1 MGIGASAGGIEAF
14 KAFFTRMPIDS
25 GMSFILVQHLDP
37 AYDSSLVA
45 IIASYTAMP
54 VHLAA
59 DGAAIDPNQIYV
71 IPPDAILTIQGSRLH
86 LARPAPPAAR
96 RTSINAFLV
105 SLAEDQG
112 ENAVGIIL
120 SGYGSDGALGVAAI
134 KEHGGLT
141 LSQAEFD
148 HHAKSGMPQSAVA
161 GGFVDHVLAVEA
173 MPAALLEY
181 RDHRTISD
189 AAKGP
194 DGIRQD
200 LPDHLATICA
210 VLHGRL
216 GRDFSQYKSGTL
228 LRRIQRRMHVLQ
240 TDDVAAYIEQL
251 RTLPHEAELLFRELL
266 IGVTRFFRDPEAFA
280 ALETKII
287 PALLADPAS
296 TGPIRVWVAGCAT
309 GEEAYSVAIL
319 LKEGL
324 ARSGTHRPVQIFA
337 TDIDDRAIEVAR
349 AGLYPAAI
357 AADLSAERLERNFT
371 REDGNYRVTKSLREM
386 FLFSTH
392 DLVKDPPFSRLDLV
406 SCRNLL
412 IYFDPPLQQR
422 VLATFHYAL
431 RPSRHLFLGPSEGVL
446 AQSRLFAPLD
456 KRHRLFVRQ
465 DTPARLPAFPLARAL
480 ASPPPAQRALAPAD
494 DQIGRQANRA
504 MARYAPAFVV
514 VDGQHDVLRF
524 SGQVAKYLE
533 PASGVA
539 SLNLLNLV
547 HPDLRAA
554 VRVALRQAAATGTRV
569 LHDAVSIEAGD
580 RYAAINLIVEPLA
593 DPSERGLFIVA
604 FQEVV
609 PAALPKDVG
618 APDLPGKM
626 ATLLPSRRCNASCW
640 GRASGCATSPRSWRP
655 PTRSCSPP
663 MRNISRSTRSCNR
676 PMRSWKPPRR
686 SCSRSMRN
694 CRRSTRS

>member
-1 MGIGASAGGIEAF
+1 MAGEPSPDRTHLVVGLGASAGGIDAF
-14 KAFFTRMPIDS
+14 KAFFARMPVDS
-25 GMSFILVQHLDP
+25 GMSFVLVQHLDP
-37 AYDSSLVA
+37 TYASSLVA
-45 IIASYTAMP
+45 IIASYTAMS
-54 VHLAA
+54 VQLAE
-59 DGAAIDPNQIYV
+59 DGAAISPNQVYV
-71 IPPDAILTIQGSRLH
+71 IPPDAILTIQGGALH
-86 LARPAPPAAR
+86 LTRPASATAR

-148 HHAKSGMPQSAVA
+148 HQAKSGMPQSAVA

-266 IGVTRFFRDPEAFA
+266 ISVTRFFRDPEAFA
-280 ALETKII
+280 ALETKTI
-287 PALLADPAS
+287 PELLTEPAGS
-296 TGPIRVWVAGCAT
+296 EPIRVWVAGCAT

-324 ARSGTHRPVQIFA
+324 ARSGTRRPVQIFA

-357 AADLSAERLERNFT
+357 AADLSTERLEQNFT
-371 REDGNYRVTKSLREM
+371 REDGNYRVAKSLREM

-431 RPSRHLFLGPSEGVL
+431 RPGRHLFLGPSEGVL
-446 AQSRLFAPLD
+446 AQPRLFAPLD

-465 DTPARLPAFPLARAL
+465 DTPARLPAFPFARAL
-480 ASPPPAQRALAPAD
+480 ASLPPV
-494 DQIGRQANRA
+494 QAGFG
-504 MARYAPAFVV
+504 P
-514 VDGQHDVLRF
+514 
-524 SGQVAKYLE
+524 
-533 PASGVA
+533 
-539 SLNLLNLV
+539 
-547 HPDLRAA
+547 
-554 VRVALRQAAATGTRV
+554 
-569 LHDAVSIEAGD
+569 
-580 RYAAINLIVEPLA
+580 
-593 DPSERGLFIVA
+593 RG
-604 FQEVV
+604 
-609 PAALPKDVG
+609 
-618 APDLPGKM
+618 
-626 ATLLPSRRCNASCW
+626 
-640 GRASGCATSPRSWRP
+640 
-655 PTRSCSPP
+655 
-663 MRNISRSTRSCNR
+663 
-676 PMRSWKPPRR
+676 
-686 SCSRSMRN
+686 
-694 CRRSTRS
+694 